1 MNNDSNDDSNGDND
15 NSDNND
21 SGRTKK
27 GRSRHDSATPGFT
40 LVELL
45 VVLAIIGLLIALLLP
60 AVQAARESARRMQCM
75 NNLKQIAHATLN
87 YENTQKVFP
96 PSVIITG
103 KTGQFADS
111 TESFSAVGR
120 IMPYIE
126 LSGRIDLNK
135 AVVATKSDRHAIFT
149 CPSEKNNTARTTSSG
164 WYPVNYAF
172 NAGTWRVWTPKERKS
187 YSDGVFFPNA
197 AIQRIPDGRSQTL
210 LAAEVKMFTPYVRGV
225 GPSSDSPNPAAPG
238 VVPDDELEPP
248 NTASVEGE
256 ETLRM
261 YCETIR
267 GGKLGPDVQQ
277 CTGHTEW
284 DNGHVHH
291 CGFTTTCR
299 PNFKL
304 LFSSTADQGGGLE
317 YDGDFTNMQ
326 EGTCPQTETFA
337 SITSRS
343 YHREGVHAAFLDGH
357 VSFISENIDLEVWRG
372 LGTRQGHEPVLI
384 P

>member
-1 MNNDSNDDSNGDND
+1 MNN
-15 NSDNND
+15 NNNH
-21 SGRTKK
+21 SGPYKHDLL
-27 GRSRHDSATPGFT
+27 RHHPTRRAFT

-45 VVLAIIGLLIALLLP
+45 VVLAVIGLLIALLLP
-60 AVQAARESARRMQCM
+60 AVQAARESARRMQCA
-75 NNLKQIAHATLN
+75 NNLKQIALATLN

-111 TESFSAVGR
+111 TESFSAIGR

-126 LSGRIDLNK
+126 LSGRVDWNK
-135 AVVATKSDRHAIFT
+135 SVVATKSDRHAIFT

-164 WYPVNYAF
+164 WYPVNYGF
-172 NAGTWRVWTPKERKS
+172 NAGTWRIWTPKERKS

-197 AIQRIPDGRSQTL
+197 TMHLIPDGRSQTL

-225 GPSSDSPNPAAPG
+225 GPSSGSPNPAAPG
-238 VVPDDELEPP
+238 VVPENETEPP
-248 NTASVEGE
+248 NTASDWGV
-256 ETLRM
+256 ETLKN
-261 YCETIR
+261 YCETIT

-317 YDGDFTNMQ
+317 YEGDFTNMQ

-343 YHREGVHAAFLDGH
+343 YHRDGVHAAFLDGH
-357 VSFISENIDLEVWRG
+357 VSFISANIDLEVWRG